1 MSARP
6 SVPLSVRARAGLL
19 AVSGAG
25 LLWGTTG
32 VAVRVIQEHS
42 TLSAVSIGCYRL
54 AVSAVVLGVGLHAA
68 VVRRIRAAW
77 RTHRAALLI
86 SGAGLGGYQALYFVG
101 VQDVGVSV
109 STLIS
114 LGLAP
119 IVLTIAGA
127 VRERRPPEP
136 AAVATVVCAVG
147 GLALVTLSAGSDA
160 HAAPHPVIGILASVA
175 SGVGYA
181 FVTVVN
187 RALVADGE
195 VLSLT
200 AATSAIGAVVL
211 LPIGLAYGM
220 AVPSSPV
227 ADGWLL
233 YIGIVPTVVAY
244 WLFYSGLRSTPTE
257 VAGVLTLLEPLT
269 AAVLAAAF
277 LDEQLSTAGWI
288 GAGLLLA
295 AITALYARRPEAEA
309 VPTVP
314 L

>member
-1 MSARP
+1 MRS
-6 SVPLSVRARAGLL
+6 RAGLL

-32 VAVRVIQEHS
+32 VAVRVIQDHS
-42 TLSAVSIGCYRL
+42 ALSAVSIGCYRL
-54 AVSAVVLGVGLHAA
+54 AISAVVLTVVLHTA
-68 VVRRIRAAW
+68 VLRRIRQAW
-77 RTHRAALLI
+77 HSNRAALLI
-86 SGAGLGGYQALYFVG
+86 SGAGLGIYQALYFIG

-119 IVLTIAGA
+119 IVLTIASA
-127 VRERRPPEP
+127 VRDRRAPAM
-136 AAVATVVCAVG
+136 AAVVTVLCAVG
-147 GLALVTLSAGSDA
+147 GLALVTLSAGGNSDT
-160 HAAPHPVIGILASVA
+160 APHPVIGVLASIA

-187 RALVADGE
+187 RKLVHDGD

-200 AATSAIGAVVL
+200 AATSGIGAVVL
-211 LPIGLAYGM
+211 LPIALAYGM
-220 AVPSSPV
+220 AVPSSAV
-227 ADGWLL
+227 ANGWLL
-233 YIGIVPTVVAY
+233 YIGIFPTVAAY

-269 AAVLAAAF
+269 AALLAAAF
-277 LDEQLSTAGWI
+277 LDESLSTAGWI
-288 GAGLLLA
+288 GTGLLLA
-295 AITALYARRPEAEA
+295 AIAALYARKAEAEPA
-309 VPTVP
+309 P